1 MSNIKYQKF
10 VFFSF
15 RYKNEI
21 YIFTIK
27 NPNIMK
33 NVNLKNSFIVL
44 LFACS
49 FVFCILQNLK
59 LLEKSYTFELSLVS
73 RLSLDK
79 LFWIWLVILAII
91 YINSVYAL
99 SKYCNIYSILQK
111 LTSTEKRT
119 ILY

>member
-15 RYKNEI
+15 RNKNEI

-44 LFACS
+44 LFGCS

-59 LLEKSYTFELSLVS
+59 LLQKNYTFEFSLVS

-91 YINSVYAL
+91 YINSIYVL

-111 LTSTEKRT
+111 LTSAEKRT

>member
-10 VFFSF
+10 
-15 RYKNEI
+15 RNKNEI
-21 YIFTIK
+21 YILTIK

-33 NVNLKNSFIVL
+33 NLNLKNSFIVL

-59 LLEKSYTFELSLVS
+59 LLEKTYTFEFSLVS

-79 LFWIWLVILAII
+79 LSWIWLVILAII
-91 YINSVYAL
+91 YINSIYVL
-99 SKYCNIYSILQK
+99 SKYCNIYSIPQK
-111 LTSTEKRT
+111 LTSAEKRT